1 MDFTF
6 SEEQQMLR
14 ETIRDWTNKELKPL
28 AAQIDAEHKIPDS
41 IKDGLKELGFYGVHL
56 AEKYGGAEMGE
67 VGLCIFMEEI
77 TRGCFSTAVFAGGH
91 MSIGANA
98 VDGYGSDELKLRYL
112 PPMIEGEKIG
122 CYALTEA
129 ESGSDAG
136 AMTTTA
142 VRDGDDWIIDGTKIW
157 ITNGD
162 VADVIVL
169 FAMTDKSKGTRGG
182 ITAFV
187 VDGDLEGVHRGKPEE
202 KMGQNGSTTTELQFD
217 SVRVP
222 DSNRLGEVGEG
233 FMVAMGTLDKG
244 RLTLGANCLGAAK
257 EALALSVEYGES
269 RIAFGKPITGQQA
282 IQHMLADMATD
293 IYAMESMIYRAA
305 WMCDQGLPFSRESA
319 MVKLFSSEAL
329 DRCVDKAV
337 QIHGGM
343 GYSREYAVERMYRDS
358 RVNRI
363 FEGTSEIQRMVIAR
377 SVLKELG
384 SH

>member
-28 AAQIDAEHKIPDS
+28 AAQIDAEHEIPES
-41 IKDGLKELGFYGVHL
+41 IKEGLKELGFYGVHL
-56 AEKYGGAEMGE
+56 PERFGGAEMGE

-98 VDGYGSDELKLRYL
+98 VDGYGSEELKQRYL
-112 PPMIEGEKIG
+112 PAMVEGQKIG

-162 VADVIVL
+162 IADVIVL
-169 FAMTDKSKGTRGG
+169 FAMTDKDKGTRGG

-187 VDGDLEGVHRGKPEE
+187 VDGDAEGVNPGKPED
-202 KMGQNGSTTTELQFD
+202 KMGQCGSSTVELQFD
-217 SVRVP
+217 KVRVP
-222 DSNRLGEVGEG
+222 DSNRLGAVGDG
-233 FMVAMGTLDKG
+233 FKVALGTLDKG

-257 EALALSVEYGES
+257 EALALAVEYAEA
-269 RIAFGKPITGQQA
+269 RIAFGKPITAQQA

-293 IYAMESMIYRAA
+293 IDEARLLVWEAA
-305 WMCDQGLPFSRESA
+305 WQMDQGKDVTRDATLMKQRVDDIVVQVA
-319 MVKLFSSEAL
+319 DRAL
-329 DRCVDKAV
+329 QVL
-337 QIHGGM
+337 GGY
-343 GYSREYAVERMYRDS
+343 GYIREYSVELWLR
-358 RVNRI
+358 N
-363 FEGTSEIQRMVIAR
+363 AR
-377 SVLKELG
+377 GFASFDGLAIV
-384 SH
+384 